1 MAVREFTDSRG
12 REWRVWEVV
21 PESINARTK
30 EEDFLA
36 SMYITGWL
44 VFETKEEDDK
54 RRLYPV
60 PARWTELPVAE
71 LEVLLQKAEI
81 VPPRKLDAEKMTGEA
96 AARDMERASQ
106 FLERAADDPHRS
118 RKSAREETPD
128 ITDLEVQR
136 IFRYPGGRLWA
147 VGLAYT
153 DRSGRPVLRFS
164 TGSRE
169 IDMRDWP
176 KEWPDYSDE
185 KLVELLRDAAP
196 RPPTG
201 YMGAQTPRRRYNDPR
216 P

>member
-1 MAVREFTDSRG
+1 MAVREFADSRG
-12 REWRVWEVV
+12 RNWRVWEVV

-30 EEDFLA
+30 EEDYLA

-44 VFETKEEDDK
+44 VFETTEEDDK

-81 VPPRKLDAEKMTGEA
+81 VPPRKLDAQKTTGEA
-96 AARDMERASQ
+96 AARDMDRASD
-106 FLERAADDPHRS
+106 FAERAADEPHRT

-147 VGLAYT
+147 VALRET
-153 DRSGRPVLRFS
+153 DRSGRPVLRFT
-164 TGSRE
+164 TGSRD
-169 IDMRDWP
+169 IDLRDWP
-176 KEWPDYSDE
+176 KDWPDYDDE

-201 YMGAQTPRRRYNDPR
+201 HLGAKTPRRRYNDPKA
-216 P
+216 

>member
-12 REWRVWEVV
+12 RNWRVWEVI
-21 PESINARTK
+21 PESINPRTK
-30 EEDFLA
+30 EEDYLA

-44 VFETKEEDDK
+44 VFETTEEDDK

-81 VPPRKLDAEKMTGEA
+81 VPPRKLDAQKKTGDA
-96 AARDMERASQ
+96 AARDMERASE
-106 FLERAADDPHRS
+106 FAERAADEPDQT
-118 RKSAREETPD
+118 RKSASDETPD

-147 VGLAYT
+147 VALRQEG
-153 DRSGRPVLRFS
+153 RGGRPVLRFT
-164 TGSRE
+164 TGSRD
-169 IDMRDWP
+169 IDLRDWP
-176 KEWPDYSDE
+176 KDWPDYDDE

-201 YMGAQTPRRRYNDPR
+201 YLGAQTPRRRYNDPQ